1 MENFK
6 MFFCQKK
13 SLKIS
18 GRQSLTGRI
27 ILNAYPVIWLLPES
41 NIRTMQL
48 PSSVGQDRIIL
59 LPGKGITKV
68 RNTKHYDKIYR
79 KATAITP
86 NREIQPDEYFNETD
100 HLIYCSKCNTPRQ
113 CRHEL
118 QGKVLI
124 PSIRCKCQQEIFEQE
139 EAQRKLHEKQM
150 EIEHLKTSGLQDK
163 ALYDYTFARDNGI
176 NPEIKLAHNY
186 VSNWEEMKANASG
199 LLIWGDVGTGKSF
212 FAGCIA
218 NALLEK
224 GVPVL
229 MTNFSRILNTLT
241 GMHFEDRNQ
250 FINSLNRYSLL
261 IIDDLGIE
269 RNSDFA
275 LEQVFNV
282 IDSRYRS
289 KKPLIITTNL
299 TLSELNNAADIAHK
313 RIYDRILER
322 CIPVRINNR
331 NIRQDN
337 ASANLKEAKKILLSN
352 PDLNQN

>member
-1 MENFK
+1 MTTFTEK
-6 MFFCQKK
+6 
-13 SLKIS
+13 
-18 GRQSLTGRI
+18 
-27 ILNAYPVIWLLPES
+27 P
-41 NIRTMQL
+41 
-48 PSSVGQDRIIL
+48 
-59 LPGKGITKV
+59 
-68 RNTKHYDKIYR
+68 
-79 KATAITP
+79 TAITP
-86 NREIQPDEYFNETD
+86 NRELQSDEYFNETN

-163 ALYDYTFARDNGI
+163 SLYDYTFAKDNGS
-176 NPEIKLAHNY
+176 NPEMKLAHNY

-250 FINSLNRYSLL
+250 FIHSLNRYSLL
-261 IIDDLGIE
+261 IIDDLGTEAINTMTTSQFFVCLNE
-269 RNSDFA
+269 RILNHKST
-275 LEQVFNV
+275 
-282 IDSRYRS
+282 
-289 KKPLIITTNL
+289 LISTNL
-299 TLSELNNAADIAHK
+299 ELTELATYYSERIFSRIFNNFTVLHLFGNDIRIQKKLNEN
-313 RIYDRILER
+313 
-322 CIPVRINNR
+322 
-331 NIRQDN
+331 
-337 ASANLKEAKKILLSN
+337 
-352 PDLNQN
+352 

>member
-59 LPGKGITKV
+59 LPGKEITKV

-86 NREIQPDEYFNETD
+86 NRELQPDEYFNETD

-124 PSIRCKCQQEIFEQE
+124 PSIRCKCQQEIF
-139 EAQRKLHEKQM
+139 
-150 EIEHLKTSGLQDK
+150 
-163 ALYDYTFARDNGI
+163 
-176 NPEIKLAHNY
+176 
-186 VSNWEEMKANASG
+186 
-199 LLIWGDVGTGKSF
+199 
-212 FAGCIA
+212 
-218 NALLEK
+218 
-224 GVPVL
+224 
-229 MTNFSRILNTLT
+229 
-241 GMHFEDRNQ
+241 
-250 FINSLNRYSLL
+250 
-261 IIDDLGIE
+261 
-269 RNSDFA
+269 
-275 LEQVFNV
+275 
-282 IDSRYRS
+282 
-289 KKPLIITTNL
+289 
-299 TLSELNNAADIAHK
+299 
-313 RIYDRILER
+313 
-322 CIPVRINNR
+322 
-331 NIRQDN
+331 
-337 ASANLKEAKKILLSN
+337 
-352 PDLNQN
+352 